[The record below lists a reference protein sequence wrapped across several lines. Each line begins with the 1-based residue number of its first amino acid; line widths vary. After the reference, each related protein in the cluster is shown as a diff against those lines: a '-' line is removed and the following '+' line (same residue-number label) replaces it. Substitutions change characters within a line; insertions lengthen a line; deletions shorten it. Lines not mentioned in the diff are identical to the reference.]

1 MNDDLYRGITDFAH
15 DTPSSVHAFA
25 AAGTE
30 GGLVLLAVLLAL
42 ACLRSARRA
51 DGPYGRA
58 AALLAGCALV
68 VAYGLSE
75 AVKLLVTE
83 ERPCRAVPDAAPP
96 LAACPA
102 PGDWSF
108 PSNHA
113 TLALAAATGVA
124 LLWRGLAWLAVP
136 VGLLT
141 AFSRVFVGVHYP
153 FDVLVGGLLGAA
165 VAAACVS
172 EPLVRRGARLLLHR
186 RASAT
191 ATTTAT
197 ATATA
202 TNSTADASERDQT
215 SPAS

>member
-1 MNDDLYRGITDFAH
+1 ML
-15 DTPSSVHAFA
+15 A
-25 AAGTE
+25 A
-30 GGLVLLAVLLAL
+30 
-42 ACLRSARRA
+42 
-51 DGPYGRA
+51 
-58 AALLAGCALV
+58 CALV

-75 AVKLLVTE
+75 VVKLLVAE

-102 PGDWSF
+102 SGDWSF

-153 FDVLVGGLLGAA
+153 FDVLAGGLLGAT
-165 VAAACVS
+165 VAALCAS
-172 EPLVRRGARLLLHR
+172 EPLVLHGARLLLR
-186 RASAT
+186 RRATASAT
-191 ATTTAT
+191 ATPTAT
-197 ATATA
+197 
-202 TNSTADASERDQT
+202 STASANAPGRDHT
-215 SPAS
+215 NPAS